1 MAIHIL
7 ARCCVATKQS
17 AVTKTVGM
25 TVGTT
30 VAGGSHFELE
40 YSIRH
45 REFTVPADAEARAQ
59 QRQTS
64 RGTGQYGNGQD
75 SNATSSSS
83 NSSSSANDP
92 MWGYLKN
99 LLKRL
104 LEKDPKQ
111 VTVISVTLSRV
122 TAACNYIK

>member
-1 MAIHIL
+1 MYQQRL
-7 ARCCVATKQS
+7 S
-17 AVTKTVGM
+17 PKTVGTIVEM

-30 VAGGSHFELE
+30 VGTAGSHFDLE
-40 YSIRH
+40 YNIRH
-45 REFTVPADAEARAQ
+45 KEFTVPADAEARAQ

-64 RGTGQYGNGQD
+64 RGTGQYSNGQD
-75 SNATSSSS
+75 SNASSS
-83 NSSSSANDP
+83 NSTSANDP

-111 VTVISVTLSRV
+111 VTVIHVTSSITSYV
-122 TAACNYIK
+122 VVAF